1 MKTYP
6 VCNELKSYLFILTR
20 PGWSEECTE
29 QESSAL
35 CAQVLNCL
43 LDVISAFHIGRG
55 GTSMSYMGK
64 GVTKAA
70 TLCLRH
76 LVYEMAIT
84 MDDKVREIIDIF
96 LYSLKYEYNV
106 PFTSVKWVLVHTVII
121 PLATEFL

>member
-1 MKTYP
+1 MYDI
-6 VCNELKSYLFILTR
+6 FR

-35 CAQVLNCL
+35 CPQVLNCL

-76 LVYEMAIT
+76 LVYEMATT
-84 MDDKVREIIDIF
+84 MEDKVCSGD
-96 LYSLKYEYNV
+96 
-106 PFTSVKWVLVHTVII
+106 
-121 PLATEFL
+121 

>member
-1 MKTYP
+1 MKNYP
-6 VCNELKSYLFILTR
+6 VCNELKLYLFILTR

-76 LVYEMAIT
+76 LVYEMATT
-84 MDDKVREIIDIF
+84 MDDKVRGM
-96 LYSLKYEYNV
+96 SLVVRK
-106 PFTSVKWVLVHTVII
+106 LVFGVSDQVIHQ
-121 PLATEFL
+121 PGCRVTEDG